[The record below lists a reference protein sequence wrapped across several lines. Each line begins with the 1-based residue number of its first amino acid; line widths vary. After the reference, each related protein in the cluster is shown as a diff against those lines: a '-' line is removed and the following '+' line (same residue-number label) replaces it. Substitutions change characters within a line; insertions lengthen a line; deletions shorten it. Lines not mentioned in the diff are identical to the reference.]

1 MNASDVDL
9 THFGKRL
16 ELNSSDITVHQSNE
30 VDDLCDE
37 TRRAASLGDLS
48 KFEMKKSLS
57 ENDQMTTSTLE
68 RAQSLDITDNSLM
81 PKQVLALANNLH
93 KNMDVSINPV
103 ENNKS
108 ANMYQKMK
116 TSPPAEDVNKTDQ
129 TKIFNYDTNIPDDI
143 KVIRYPFGSLE
154 RPKSDV
160 LKKLMR

>member
-1 MNASDVDL
+1 M
-9 THFGKRL
+9 
-16 ELNSSDITVHQSNE
+16 HQSNE
-30 VDDLCDE
+30 DDLCDE

-57 ENDQMTTSTLE
+57 ENDQMTSSTLE

-108 ANMYQKMK
+108 ANIYQKMK
-116 TSPPAEDVNKTDQ
+116 TPSPAEEVNKTDQ

-160 LKKLMR
+160 LKKLMRYILQ